1 MKERGRV
8 KAGLVLRCIWIYLFC
23 ILNGIFVLMT
33 LPLAL
38 LTKRHYQK
46 KMYKN
51 EIGYKNTDLCKKK
64 KIELIY
70 NATCLHLKIGITFL
84 ICCEQFFNI
93 MIFIE
98 CKWMCLPSSYIVHLL
113 NKINIIKNGVGA
125 VISMAWK
132 KFANTVLKKSF
143 FHSFF

>member
-8 KAGLVLRCIWIYLFC
+8 KVGLVLRCIWIYLFC
-23 ILNGIFVLMT
+23 ILNEIFVLMI

-38 LTKRHYQK
+38 LTKRHNLK

-84 ICCEQFFNI
+84 ICCEQFLNI

-98 CKWMCLPSSYIVHLL
+98 CKWMCLLSSYIVHLL
-113 NKINIIKNGVGA
+113 NKINIIKNVVGG
-125 VISMAWK
+125 SYL
-132 KFANTVLKKSF
+132 NGLKKNLQTL
-143 FHSFF
+143 